1 MSRSIRDQ
9 RFRAEVPPGTV
20 VFLIGMRINA
30 WWQVRSWLPVF
41 MAMPRML
48 RELYTHRELGFL
60 DATNWWMGRNI
71 LVVQYW
77 RSMDDLMR
85 YATGKDGEHFPAWQ
99 RYVKA
104 AASSGATG
112 IWHEAYEVQPERSHN
127 VYVAMPPSML
137 GKATVW
143 TPASEMAPQP
153 IQRHPVSTLYGTDRD
168 GAAPK

>member
-1 MSRSIRDQ
+1 MKNSIRDQ
-9 RFRAEVPPGTV
+9 RFRADVPPGTV

-30 WWQVRSWLPVF
+30 WWKVRSWLPVF

-48 RELYTHRELGFL
+48 RELYSHRELGFL
-60 DATNWWMGRNI
+60 DATTWWMGRNV

-99 RYVKA
+99 RYMTS

-127 VYVAMPPSML
+127 VYVGMPPSML
-137 GKATVW
+137 GRATSW
-143 TPASEMAPQP
+143 TLASDMPPQP
-153 IQRHPVSTLYGTDRD
+153 VKRHPVSSLYEKATS
-168 GAAPK
+168 